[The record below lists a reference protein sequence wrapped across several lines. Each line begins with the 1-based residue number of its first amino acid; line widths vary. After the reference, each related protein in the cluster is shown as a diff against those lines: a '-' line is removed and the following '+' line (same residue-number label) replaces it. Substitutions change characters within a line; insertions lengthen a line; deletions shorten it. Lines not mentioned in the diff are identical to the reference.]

1 MNKLL
6 SDNLWPT
13 IAELSR
19 NHRRLFAAISYVT
32 ASTHLN
38 FAEGDVLVCD
48 ASDSAIKTGMTSA
61 KTLRLFFRNKA
72 KIFSID
78 GLHAKT
84 FVFDGKVVI
93 GSANLSANA
102 GVNTCEA
109 SLLSDDQQIVS
120 LVRGYIEQ
128 LIKRGAT
135 IVDGKFLKRIEAI
148 PVFQTRQPRRKN
160 LKQVKSSTFRLWLV
174 STVPLSEK
182 ISRKE
187 AAVEKE
193 GMAKATEKLQDS
205 KSEIRTIRWHG
216 NSSFRKQAMPG
227 HRVIEVSREK
237 RGKRTYIEV
246 YSAAPVIHRQ
256 DSGKWTRF
264 YLEVPPDEN
273 LRYRWNEFKA
283 DLKRLGFKKITPK
296 SNRELTEQATQV
308 LACLKK

>member
-32 ASTHLN
+32 ASTHLS
-38 FAEGDVLVCD
+38 FDEGDVLVCD
-48 ASDSAIKTGMTSA
+48 ASDLAIKTGMTSA
-61 KTLRLFFRNKA
+61 RTLRLFFRNKA
-72 KIFSID
+72 KIFSVD

-84 FVFDGKVVI
+84 FVFDKKAVI
-93 GSANLSANA
+93 GSANLSASA

-120 LVRGYIEQ
+120 LVRGYVEQ
-128 LIKRGAT
+128 LIKKGAIT
-135 IVDGKFLKRIEAI
+135 VDEKFLKRIETI
-148 PVFQTRQPRRKN
+148 PVLQIRQPRRKK

-187 AAVEKE
+187 AGAEKS
-193 GMAKATEKLQDS
+193 GMAKAKRKLQDS
-205 KSEIRTIRWHG
+205 KSDIRTLRWHG
-216 NSSFRKQAMPG
+216 NSIFRRQAKPG
-227 HRVIEVSREK
+227 HQVIEVNREK
-237 RGKRTYIEV
+237 HGKRTHLEV
-246 YSAAPVIHRQ
+246 YSAASIIHRQ

-264 YLEVPPDEN
+264 YLEIPPDEN
-273 LRYRWNEFKA
+273 LCYSWSEFKS
-283 DLKRLGFKKITPK
+283 DLVRLGFRKITPK
-296 SNRELTEQATQV
+296 STRELTEQATQV
-308 LACLKK
+308 LACLEK